1 MQVFLVM
8 KFKVILSVHFPLCMQ
23 LGLFCGLK
31 QQNCD
36 STCFVQV

>member
-23 LGLFCGLK
+23 LGLF
-31 QQNCD
+31 
-36 STCFVQV
+36 VV